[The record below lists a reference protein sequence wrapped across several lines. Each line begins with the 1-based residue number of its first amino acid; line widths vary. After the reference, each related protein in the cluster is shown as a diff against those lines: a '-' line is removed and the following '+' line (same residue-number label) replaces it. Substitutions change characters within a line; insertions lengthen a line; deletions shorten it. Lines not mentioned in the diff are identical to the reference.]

1 MNFTKMHGCGNDF
14 VVIDAIHQTL
24 PPDLPSLSRE
34 LAERHFGIGC
44 DQVLVVQASE
54 CADFKMLIF
63 NNDGSEVEM
72 CGNGIRCLARFVFD
86 QGLTD
91 KTALE
96 VETLAGIIKPSIIGE
111 LVRVDM
117 GKPRFN
123 TPDWTWDD
131 DRVVARPFEVGGR
144 TIDITLVS
152 MGNPHCVSFHDEL
165 DDELVLVIGPQIEKC
180 TERFPNRINV
190 EFIRRISETE
200 LDMRVWERGSGETL
214 ACGTGASASCVA
226 AILNGL
232 TKRKVTIHLTGG
244 DLELEWAENEHL
256 YMTGPAQTVFRGVY
270 PA

>member
-1 MNFTKMHGCGNDF
+1 
-14 VVIDAIHQTL
+14 
-24 PPDLPSLSRE
+24 
-34 LAERHFGIGC
+34 
-44 DQVLVVQASE
+44 
-54 CADFKMLIF
+54 
-63 NNDGSEVEM
+63 
-72 CGNGIRCLARFVFD
+72 
-86 QGLTD
+86 
-91 KTALE
+91 
-96 VETLAGIIKPSIIGE
+96 
-111 LVRVDM
+111 
-117 GKPRFN
+117 
-123 TPDWTWDD
+123 
-131 DRVVARPFEVGGR
+131 
-144 TIDITLVS
+144 
-152 MGNPHCVSFHDEL
+152 
-165 DDELVLVIGPQIEKC
+165 IGPQIEKC